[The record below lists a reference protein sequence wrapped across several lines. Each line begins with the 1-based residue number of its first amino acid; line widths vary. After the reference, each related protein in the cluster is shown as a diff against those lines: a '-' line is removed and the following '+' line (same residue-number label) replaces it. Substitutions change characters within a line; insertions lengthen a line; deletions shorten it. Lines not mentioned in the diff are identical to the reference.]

1 MTNPAEPELVVHVF
15 APRDGPRAAEGYAE
29 VRELWRR
36 CRTDLG
42 MTATLSGSGPSTDLP
57 ATPDV
62 LPDLTAQKA
71 PDRLYQAIL
80 RRFPTTLSLSVLL
93 SPGDDTVGWSD
104 LEREWAGVA
113 GPWSGALL
121 GVAFLFLGKETGL
134 DRPTTIELDGAED
147 RLERR
152 FHVLAGPADDERLSA
167 WTWSD
172 GTTAMPPFARYL
184 RHAAAVRYQLRAW
197 QTADGMRRVQE
208 RLDRGAPPADVRA
221 DLAFWIAAVADLG
234 RNLEHAEADMRQ
246 VPGVEPAVAADDFGL
261 IEWFRQSLEDDLAYL
276 RGADERARVLSE
288 LPSKGPATVT
298 NTRDVFVIHGRD
310 EEARRALWSFLQ
322 AIDLHPLDWED
333 VVRRTGSSTPYMG
346 EVLEQ
351 AFRDNQAAVVLLTP
365 DDGAY
370 LHPDLQGAHE
380 PHHERV
386 TTGQA
391 RPNVLLEAGMAL
403 ALQRE
408 RTVVIEIG
416 QLRPVSDMGGL
427 NVIKFDGTVRSLQKI
442 AGRLANA
449 GCAVNTGGT
458 DWLDVSRLANLAAYS
473 RSF

>member
-15 APRDGPRAAEGYAE
+15 APVDGPRAAEGYAA

-36 CRTDLG
+36 CRTELG
-42 MTATLSGSGPSTDLP
+42 MTSALSGSGPSTDLP
-57 ATPDV
+57 ATLDE

-80 RRFPTTLSLSVLL
+80 RRFPTSLSLSVLL
-93 SPGDDTVGWSD
+93 SPGDAGGWSD

-113 GPWSGALL
+113 GSPSDALI
-121 GVAFLFLGKETGL
+121 GVAYLYLGKVSGL
-134 DRPTTIELDGAED
+134 DGVATTELDGPED
-147 RLERR
+147 RSERR
-152 FHVLAGPADDERLSA
+152 FQVLAGPADDERLSA

-184 RHAAAVRYQLRAW
+184 RHAASVRYQLRAW
-197 QTADGMRRVQE
+197 QAADEMRRVQE
-208 RLDRGAPPADVRA
+208 RLDRGAPLAEARA
-221 DLAFWIAAVADLG
+221 DLAFWMAAVPDLD
-234 RNLEHAEADMRQ
+234 RNLEHAAADMRQ
-246 VPGVEPAVAADDFGL
+246 VPGVDPAVAEDDFGL
-261 IEWFRQSLEDDLAYL
+261 IEWFRQGLADDLAHL
-276 RGADERARVLSE
+276 RGVDDRARALSA
-288 LPSKGPATVT
+288 LPSKEPATVT
-298 NTRDVFVIHGRD
+298 NARDVFVIHGRD

-333 VVRRTGSSTPYMG
+333 VVRRTGSAAPYMG

-351 AFRDNQAAVVLLTP
+351 AFRDNQAAIVLLTP

-386 TTGQA
+386 ATGQA

-408 RTVVIEIG
+408 RTIVVEIG
-416 QLRPVSDMGGL
+416 ALRPVSDMGGL

-442 AGRLANA
+442 AGRLAGA